1 MKASGDDRWIVFA
14 PTIPSTWLDTVSS
27 IPQGRVSP
35 SLPFVLGFGK
45 TVNEHLNLISV
56 DFRGDRTK
64 FEGAQSMPVRRPR
77 KTHYVGYVPS
87 LAPSAI
93 SFSDL
98 ELPSWEGKPR
108 SPHSAWARV
117 TSLKASESEPHSSSS
132 THVCTL
138 SVRHNRPAS
147 TSIGHHRH
155 TLTHTDSLC
164 KVFHKQRPRTS
175 RGIYISR
182 PRLSLH

>member
-1 MKASGDDRWIVFA
+1 MVRGVT
-14 PTIPSTWLDTVSS
+14 TIPGTWLDTVLS
-27 IPQGRVSP
+27 IPHGRAFP
-35 SLPFVLGFGK
+35 SLSLLLGFGIS
-45 TVNEHLNLISV
+45 VNEHLNLLPGH
-56 DFRGDRTK
+56 FGGDRAK
-64 FEGAQSMPVRRPR
+64 IEGAQSMPVRRPR

>member
-1 MKASGDDRWIVFA
+1 MFYIDRA
-14 PTIPSTWLDTVSS
+14 PRIPLRTIPGTWLDTVLS
-27 IPQGRVSP
+27 IPHGREFP
-35 SLPFVLGFGK
+35 SLSLLLGFGIS
-45 TVNEHLNLISV
+45 VNEHLNLLPGH
-56 DFRGDRTK
+56 FCGDRAK
-64 FEGAQSMPVRRPR
+64 IEGAQSMPVRRPR

-117 TSLKASESEPHSSSS
+117 TSLKSSESELHSSSS

-138 SVRHNRPAS
+138 SSQHNRPTS
-147 TSIGHHRH
+147 TSIGHYRH
-155 TLTHTDSLC
+155 KLTCSDTLRKD
-164 KVFHKQRPRTS
+164 FYEQRPPTS
-175 RGIYISR
+175 
-182 PRLSLH
+182 